1 VESNLEFTPTPPTQ
15 TSYLLQNIIITT
27 ESNILIMS
35 DPKKA
40 GKQEG
45 WLKKRGDKG
54 IVKGWKNRFFV
65 LEADPDKLYYYRSR
79 GDPKP
84 LGFVELSKI
93 FSLHKTNDGAF
104 GFAVCVPGRIY
115 YLQAFSEGER
125 AKWLEYFVEQ
135 TKLPVGDENSKPS
148 TKKPKDPNAP
158 DDSSSSEES
167 KEEEKAQKKKDKK
180 KDKDLLASSSNNNST
195 SSPPSQSDTAVAS
208 TQDTTSKPESTVH
221 KSSSGSNTNINGPA
235 PEGSKSRTDSL
246 DEANAESA
254 ETPPAD
260 IQRGKGSAVVDSYNS
275 ATVSS
280 PPDPLLITSVENL
293 TKDDS
298 FSTFTFRPTDKDTVP
313 VPSDTTTQTL

>member
-1 VESNLEFTPTPPTQ
+1 
-15 TSYLLQNIIITT
+15 
-27 ESNILIMS
+27 MS
-35 DPKKA
+35 DPKKTN
-40 GKQEG
+40 KQEG

-84 LGFVELSKI
+84 LGFIELSKV

-125 AKWLEYFVEQ
+125 AKWLEYFVDQ
-135 TKLPVGDENSKPS
+135 TKLPIGDENTKPS

-158 DDSSSSEES
+158 DESSSEES
-167 KEEEKAQKKKDKK
+167 KEGEEKSKKKDKK
-180 KDKDLLASSSNNNST
+180 KDKELQSSSSNNNLASN
-195 SSPPSQSDTAVAS
+195 PQPQSDTAVVS
-208 TQDTTSKPESTVH
+208 PHDTTSNPDSPHH
-221 KSSSGSNTNINGPA
+221 KTSSGSMNNTNGA
-235 PEGSKSRTDSL
+235 TPEGSKSRTDSL
-246 DEANAESA
+246 DDANAGSA

-260 IQRGKGSAVVDSYNS
+260 IQRGKGSAVGDSYNS

-293 TKDDS
+293 DLSKDDS
-298 FSTFTFRPTDKDTVP
+298 FSSFTFRPTDKDTVP
-313 VPSDTTTQTL
+313 PPSDAATQTS

>member
-1 VESNLEFTPTPPTQ
+1 
-15 TSYLLQNIIITT
+15 
-27 ESNILIMS
+27 MS

-40 GKQEG
+40 NKQEG

-115 YLQAFSEGER
+115 YMQAFSEGER

-135 TKLPVGDENSKPS
+135 TKLPVGDENTKPS

-158 DDSSSSEES
+158 DESSSEES
-167 KEEEKAQKKKDKK
+167 KEGEEKAKKKDKK
-180 KDKDLLASSSNNNST
+180 KDKDLQTSSSNNNLASNPLPQSDAAVVSTQEST
-195 SSPPSQSDTAVAS
+195 SKTDNA
-208 TQDTTSKPESTVH
+208 VH
-221 KSSSGSNTNINGPA
+221 KTSSGSNNNTNGA
-235 PEGSKSRTDSL
+235 TPEGSKSRTDSL
-246 DEANAESA
+246 DDANAGSA

-293 TKDDS
+293 DLNKEDS
-298 FSTFTFRPTDKDTVP
+298 FSSFTFRPTDKETVP
-313 VPSDTTTQTL
+313 PPSDTATQTS

>member
-1 VESNLEFTPTPPTQ
+1 
-15 TSYLLQNIIITT
+15 
-27 ESNILIMS
+27 MS
-35 DPKKA
+35 DPKKNN
-40 GKQEG
+40 KQEG

-84 LGFVELSKI
+84 LGFIELSKV

-135 TKLPVGDENSKPS
+135 TKLTVGDENTKPS

-158 DDSSSSEES
+158 DESSSSEES
-167 KEEEKAQKKKDKK
+167 KEGEEKSSKKKDKK
-180 KDKDLLASSSNNNST
+180 KDKELQSSTSNNNLASN
-195 SSPPSQSDTAVAS
+195 PQPQSDTTVAS
-208 TQDTTSKPESTVH
+208 TNDNSNKPDSAVH
-221 KSSSGSNTNINGPA
+221 KTSSGSMNNTNGA
-235 PEGSKSRTDSL
+235 TPEGYKSRTDSL
-246 DEANAESA
+246 DDANAGDAES
-254 ETPPAD
+254 PPAD

-293 TKDDS
+293 DLSKEDS
-298 FSTFTFRPTDKDTVP
+298 FSSFTFRPTDKDTVP
-313 VPSDTTTQTL
+313 PASDAATQTS